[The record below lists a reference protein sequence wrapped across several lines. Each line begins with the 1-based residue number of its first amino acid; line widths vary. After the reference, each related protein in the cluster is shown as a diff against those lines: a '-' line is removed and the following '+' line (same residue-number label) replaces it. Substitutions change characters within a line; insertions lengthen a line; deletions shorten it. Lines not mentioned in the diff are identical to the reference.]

1 MLRIRKQSRPHTEP
15 FRGQVVLTSGAFT
28 LIELL
33 VVIAIIAILA
43 SMLLPALSRAK
54 MKAHEIQCTSN
65 LKQIAT
71 AAFMYQ
77 QDTGKSVDYTE
88 TETLWMKTL
97 MNYDIRV
104 NNVRLCP
111 TTTRT
116 GKLPTAPTVIA
127 GTAAAPWDWSSVITN
142 MIGSYSINGW
152 LYYYDTSNPNGVSRW
167 VDPSQRPKFFQ
178 RETAIVSP
186 STTPYFMDALW
197 PDTWPLKEDLP
208 PADLYQGDSLTSL
221 GRICLSRHPLMR
233 VKARSG
239 QPLPSAINMSFAD
252 GHAGKL
258 RLQDIK
264 NVTWHVGYEP
274 ISDPWRT
281 R

>member
-1 MLRIRKQSRPHTEP
+1 MIKDSQDPAEYANGPAGRTAQ
-15 FRGQVVLTSGAFT
+15 AFT

-54 MKAHEIQCTSN
+54 AKAHEIQCTSN

-77 QDTGKSVDYTE
+77 QDTGKSVDYTD

-97 MNYDIRV
+97 LNYDIRV

-142 MIGSYSINGW
+142 MIGSYAINGW

-178 RETAIVSP
+178 RDTAIVSP

-197 PDTWPLKEDLP
+197 PDLWPAKEDLP
-208 PADLYQGDSLTSL
+208 PADLFQGDSLTSL
-221 GRICLSRHPLMR
+221 GRCCLSRHPLMR
-233 VKARSG
+233 FKAKSG
-239 QPLPSAINMSFAD
+239 QPLPSAINMSYAD

-258 RLQDIK
+258 KLQDIK

-274 ISDPWRT
+274 INNPWRT